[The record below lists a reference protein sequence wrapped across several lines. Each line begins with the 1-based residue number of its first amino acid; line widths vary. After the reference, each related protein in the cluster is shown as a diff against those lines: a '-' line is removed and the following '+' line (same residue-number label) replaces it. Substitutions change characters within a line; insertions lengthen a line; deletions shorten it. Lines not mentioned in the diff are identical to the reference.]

1 MNGYTTGLEERLQQ
15 LLADRATEGLD
26 AAEASELDLCLAS
39 HPNQDEEDF
48 ERAAAAISLATLP
61 VVSDSLPS
69 ALRDRILFEA
79 GRFFGMMENQYHEQR
94 TAHGRV
100 P

>member
-1 MNGYTTGLEERLQQ
+1 MNGNPSGLEDRMQQ
-15 LLADRATEGLD
+15 LLSDRATEGLD

-39 HPNQDEEDF
+39 HPAQDEDDF
-48 ERAAAAISLATLP
+48 ERAAAAINLATLP
-61 VVSDSLPS
+61 PVSDSLPS

-79 GRFFGMMENQYHEQR
+79 GRFFGMTQNQQHVRR
-94 TAHGRV
+94 TAHGRI